1 MARTIFKI
9 GGATG
14 FLAARFERGF
24 FGTRLLTTS
33 DGEEVQVPKRGS
45 VRQIVSDGDTVNVS
59 TEANFSVR
67 FLGIDT
73 PESSLISPDTG
84 RFIATDSDIFQ
95 RLLADP
101 FGAEFDANEGLD
113 PALQA
118 YLQAKAS
125 PDATAVH
132 KAYAEAAEDALE
144 AFILEDQASLGTEVF
159 FLAFAY
165 DSLDGFGRLLAYL
178 HPNQPD
184 TPRAERLPSYN
195 ARLLETGL
203 AAPYFIFPNV
213 DPFRARG
220 SPVEAAA
227 MAQNPQ
233 TILDNAP
240 SLRAARSAVAA
251 ARAEGR
257 GVFDPVKPLGFE
269 AFEFRFLARRS
280 LPTRWVMN
288 LSGDAARLL
297 PPQRYF
303 EIENLEDRLFVP
315 PEFVPLF
322 ATAGWD
328 IEGDV
333 MAML

>member
-9 GGATG
+9 GGETG
-14 FLAARFERGF
+14 FLAARFQKGF
-24 FGTRLLTTS
+24 FGARVLTTS
-33 DGEEVQVPKRGS
+33 DGEEERLPKRGS

-59 TEANFSVR
+59 SDANFPIR

-84 RFIATDSDIFQ
+84 RFTATDTEIFQ

-101 FGAEFDANEGLD
+101 FGAEFDAIEGLD

-118 YLQAKAS
+118 YLHGKAA
-125 PDATAVH
+125 PEVAAVH

-144 AFILEDQASLGTEVF
+144 AFILDDQAALGIEEF

-165 DSLDGFGRLLAYL
+165 DALDGFGRLLAYL

-227 MAQNPQ
+227 MAENPRN
-233 TILDNAP
+233 ILDKAP
-240 SLRAARSAVAA
+240 SLRAARSAVQE
-251 ARAEGR
+251 ARAAGR
-257 GVFDPVKPLGFE
+257 GVFDPAKPLGFE

-280 LPTRWVMN
+280 LPSRWIMD
-288 LSGDAARLL
+288 LSCDAARLI

-322 ATAGWD
+322 AAAGWD

-333 MAML
+333 MAMV

>member
-14 FLAARFERGF
+14 FLAARFQKGF
-24 FGTRLLTTS
+24 FGTRELTTS
-33 DGEEVQVPKRGS
+33 EGETVRLPKHGS

-59 TEANFSVR
+59 SDANFPIR

-73 PESSLISPDTG
+73 PESSLISPQTG
-84 RFIATDSDIFQ
+84 QFIATDSEIFQ

-101 FGAEFDANEGLD
+101 FGSDFDAIEGLD
-113 PALQA
+113 PRLQA
-118 YLQAKAS
+118 YLEDKAG
-125 PDATAVH
+125 PEAAETH
-132 KAYAEAAEDALE
+132 KTYAEAAEDALE
-144 AFILEDQASLGTEVF
+144 ALILNDQSALQSEKF

-165 DSLDGFGRLLAYL
+165 DALDGFGRLLAFV

-213 DPFRARG
+213 DPFRTRG

-227 MAQNPQ
+227 MAENPQ
-233 TILDNAP
+233 IILDNAP
-240 SLRAARSAVAA
+240 SLRAAREAL
-251 ARAEGR
+251 RASRDAER
-257 GVFDPVKPLGFE
+257 GVFDPAKPIGFE

-280 LPTRWVMN
+280 VPSRWVMD
-288 LSGDAARLL
+288 LSGDAARLI

-315 PEFVPLF
+315 SEFVPLF
-322 ATAGWD
+322 AAAGWE

-333 MAML
+333 MEMV